1 ITYMMDHAPAA
12 DRPSLIA
19 TANASM
25 RVLGIGVGL
34 ALGAAGH
41 LHDIRTPLV
50 VLMAFNAAAAFYALR
65 AFKE

>member
-1 ITYMMDHAPAA
+1 MTYLMDHAPAA
-12 DRPSLIA
+12 ERPTLIA

-25 RVLGIGVGL
+25 RALGIVVAL

-50 VLMAFNAAAAFYALR
+50 VLMAFNAAAALYAFR
-65 AFKE
+65 KFES